1 MWEKVKEL
9 EALHTGV
16 NGTITFT
23 GTGTDDLSVSGSAWF
38 ASSRNYVIEIDGTET
53 FKWSNDGG
61 TTWEREL
68 QPITSGAFVQL
79 VNASGEVEGIS
90 IRFASRVGHVIGDN
104 WAFATTGQV
113 VPDTATLLGSGQV
126 NQGSEAIVLK
136 GEYVKGTEDGLRIY
150 LELPVS
156 KNGSVAY
163 RPSRPVAAG
172 GVLVHY
178 PEIFE
183 ITSSGSFTY
192 MYETNGASHYRV
204 YAVKK
209 SGVVSGTFTL
219 LHEQNRSR

>member
-1 MWEKVKEL
+1 MWETVKEL
-9 EALHTGV
+9 AALHTSV
-16 NGTITFT
+16 NSAVSFS
-23 GTGTDDLSVSGSAWF
+23 GTGTDDMTVSGSAWF
-38 ASSRNYVIEIDGTET
+38 APSRSYVVKIDGTET

-61 TTWEREL
+61 STWERTL
-68 QPITSGAFVQL
+68 QPIGVNEFVEL
-79 VNASGEVEGIS
+79 VNANGEKEGIS
-90 IRFASRVGHVIGDN
+90 IRFGSRTGHVLNDQ
-104 WAFATTGQV
+104 WSFTTTGQV

-126 NQGSEAIVLK
+126 NQGSEAIILK
-136 GEYVKGTEDGLRIY
+136 GEYLKGTEDGLRIY

-156 KNGSVAY
+156 KNGTVAY